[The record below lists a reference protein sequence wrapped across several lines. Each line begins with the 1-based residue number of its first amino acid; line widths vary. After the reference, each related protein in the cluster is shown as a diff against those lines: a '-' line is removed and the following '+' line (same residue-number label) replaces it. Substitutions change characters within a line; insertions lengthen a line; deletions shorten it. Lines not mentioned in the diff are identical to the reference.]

1 MTQPKLFSKPS
12 LPTKASQELE
22 IPPRLHPV
30 VRDVVESLAL
40 RDVDCAKSEKGSNS
54 EALLRSADR
63 SPQSFLS
70 VL

>member
-40 RDVDCAKSEKGSNS
+40 RDVDCAKRYLETYIHGVM
-54 EALLRSADR
+54 R
-63 SPQSFLS
+63 
-70 VL
+70 